1 MRKLLLVLF
10 LGIFAA
16 GNLSAQKKVWTL
28 RECIDRAWQEN
39 IQLKITISNNAINS
53 VNEVQ
58 SKAALYPNLNG
69 SASQGFNFGRSLDPS
84 TYQYTNEAI
93 RTNNVSLNSNVVLY
107 NGFQYRNT
115 IKKYG
120 LDVGAGKELIEKSR
134 NDIALNVAGAYL
146 QILLAQ
152 EQLAVARNQVEV
164 GQGNVDKTK
173 VMVDVGKLAEANL
186 YQLKSQ
192 LASYKST
199 EVTAETQVSL
209 AKLTLEQLMELPV
222 TDDFTIEVPVLSDNV
237 SPYDT
242 SQAPSAIFDVAMQN
256 QPQIKAADLQVQSA
270 QMSYNISKG
279 AYMPK
284 LTLGGSLM
292 TNYSSA
298 RNQVSYETLVTQK
311 DIGFVKS
318 NPTEIVTGNIVST
331 VPVTSPYAFTGQLS
345 DNFAQS
351 LLFSL
356 TVPIFT
362 NLQTKAGVDRARINI
377 EQVQLNQTSTKNDLR
392 KSVEQAYTD
401 LKAANKKYIASQE
414 QVSYSQ
420 ISYNNILARYNEG
433 LSTANDLFIEN
444 GNFVSAKSQLIQSK
458 YDYIFKQKV
467 LDFYLGRPITL

>member
-1 MRKLLLVLF
+1 
-10 LGIFAA
+10 
-16 GNLSAQKKVWTL
+16 
-28 RECIDRAWQEN
+28 
-39 IQLKITISNNAINS
+39 
-53 VNEVQ
+53 
-58 SKAALYPNLNG
+58 
-69 SASQGFNFGRSLDPS
+69 
-84 TYQYTNEAI
+84 
-93 RTNNVSLNSNVVLY
+93 
-107 NGFQYRNT
+107 
-115 IKKYG
+115 
-120 LDVGAGKELIEKSR
+120 
-134 NDIALNVAGAYL
+134 
-146 QILLAQ
+146 
-152 EQLAVARNQVEV
+152 
-164 GQGNVDKTK
+164 
-173 VMVDVGKLAEANL
+173 
-186 YQLKSQ
+186 
-192 LASYKST
+192 
-199 EVTAETQVSL
+199 
-209 AKLTLEQLMELPV
+209 
-222 TDDFTIEVPVLSDNV
+222 
-237 SPYDT
+237 
-242 SQAPSAIFDVAMQN
+242 
-256 QPQIKAADLQVQSA
+256 
-270 QMSYNISKG
+270 MSYNISKG

>member
-1 MRKLLLVLF
+1 
-10 LGIFAA
+10 
-16 GNLSAQKKVWTL
+16 
-28 RECIDRAWQEN
+28 
-39 IQLKITISNNAINS
+39 
-53 VNEVQ
+53 
-58 SKAALYPNLNG
+58 
-69 SASQGFNFGRSLDPS
+69 
-84 TYQYTNEAI
+84 
-93 RTNNVSLNSNVVLY
+93 
-107 NGFQYRNT
+107 
-115 IKKYG
+115 
-120 LDVGAGKELIEKSR
+120 
-134 NDIALNVAGAYL
+134 
-146 QILLAQ
+146 
-152 EQLAVARNQVEV
+152 
-164 GQGNVDKTK
+164 
-173 VMVDVGKLAEANL
+173 
-186 YQLKSQ
+186 
-192 LASYKST
+192 
-199 EVTAETQVSL
+199 
-209 AKLTLEQLMELPV
+209 
-222 TDDFTIEVPVLSDNV
+222 
-237 SPYDT
+237 
-242 SQAPSAIFDVAMQN
+242 
-256 QPQIKAADLQVQSA
+256 
-270 QMSYNISKG
+270 
-279 AYMPK
+279 
-284 LTLGGSLM
+284 M